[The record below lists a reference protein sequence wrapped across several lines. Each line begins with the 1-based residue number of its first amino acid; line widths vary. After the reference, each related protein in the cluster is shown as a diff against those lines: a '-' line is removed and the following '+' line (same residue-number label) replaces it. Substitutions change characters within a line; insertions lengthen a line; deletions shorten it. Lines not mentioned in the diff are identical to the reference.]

1 MGKRSLKVSV
11 TLAEDNDEEM
21 WIYMQENIISWKE
34 SKNSISS
41 LSELNGFSHGSDR
54 RESICNAGDPGSI
67 LGSERS
73 PEEENGNTPQDSRLE
88 NPMDRGAWWATVYR
102 VAKSQTKLSN

>member
-41 LSELNGFSHGSDR
+41 LSELNGFSHGSDH
-54 RESICNAGDPGSI
+54 RESICNTGDPGSI

-73 PEEENGNTPQDSRLE
+73 PEENGNTLQDSRLE
-88 NPMDRGAWWATVYR
+88 NPKDRGAWWATVNR

>member
-1 MGKRSLKVSV
+1 M

-21 WIYMQENIISWKE
+21 WIYMQENIISWQE

-41 LSELNGFSHGSDR
+41 LSELNGFSHDSDR

-67 LGSERS
+67 PGSERS
-73 PEEENGNTPQDSRLE
+73 PEEENGYTLQDSCLE
-88 NPMDRGAWWATVYR
+88 NPMDSGAWWATVYR